1 MKKVVLSLILLTM
14 LSLAVNQQPTYARGR
29 GGYILGGAGIIGASI
44 LGSAI
49 INSNR
54 PIYTYPPVIY
64 QSPVIVP
71 MSAQQPMTQ
80 LVYVNVNGQL
90 VPYYFIN
97 GQLIPVGR

>member
-1 MKKVVLSLILLTM
+1 MPWEKPAKFPAFTSAPPLFL
-14 LSLAVNQQPTYARGR
+14 R
-29 GGYILGGAGIIGASI
+29 GYILGGAGIIGASI

-71 MSAQQPMTQ
+71 MPAQQPMTQ